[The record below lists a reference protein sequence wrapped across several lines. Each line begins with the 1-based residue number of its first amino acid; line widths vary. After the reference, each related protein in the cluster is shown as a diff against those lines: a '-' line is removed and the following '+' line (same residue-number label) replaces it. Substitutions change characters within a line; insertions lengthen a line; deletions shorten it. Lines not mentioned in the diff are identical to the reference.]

1 MDGGVPY
8 RYYTLLFIIF
18 RQRFSK
24 WSQREQHHLGARYN
38 CLFSGSTPDLTES
51 EIGEWDLANCVWTS
65 PPGILTVLKCEN
77 HCSRAVVFTVCS
89 MDCCYQNQVGLVK
102 QHFCLRVL
110 DTDLSPMLSVIGLLF
125 GTVLERIISL
135 VLSPWGIDIFLVF
148 QLPHILVFFFL
159 GLCLLLFRY

>member
-1 MDGGVPY
+1 MV
-8 RYYTLLFIIF
+8 
-18 RQRFSK
+18 SK
-24 WSQREQHHLGARYN
+24 GTASLGHSLQLPVLRLHPRLN
-38 CLFSGSTPDLTES
+38 WIRNWGMRPSKLCLNKPS
-51 EIGEWDLANCVWTS
+51 
-65 PPGILTVLKCEN
+65 EN
-77 HCSRAVVFTVCS
+77 HCSRTVVFTVCS

-110 DTDLSPMLSVIGLLF
+110 DTDLSPMLSVVGLLF